1 MAGQSLLERWS
12 SKTEFLMAQCQVA
25 VILLIAHLGNI
36 FPKSYHRN
44 ENHDPTMFYVVCG
57 AMLVAALATMQRKE
71 TDPKRGVQLLSRA
84 QTEEWKGWMQFA
96 FIMYHYY
103 RMYSAYNEIR
113 CFVSAYVW

>member
-1 MAGQSLLERWS
+1 MSVLSRWS
-12 SKTEFLMAQCQVA
+12 SRQDFLLAQCQVA
-25 VILLIAHLGNI
+25 IILLVAHLGNI
-36 FPKSYHRN
+36 FPNSYHRN

-57 AMLVAALATMQRKE
+57 VMIAAALATLKREE
-71 TDPKRGVQLLSRA
+71 TNPKRGVQLLSRA

-103 RMYSAYNEIR
+103 RMYLAYNEIR

>member
-1 MAGQSLLERWS
+1 MAGQYLFIRWS
-12 SKTEFLMAQCQVA
+12 SRKEFLLAQCQVA
-25 VILLIAHLGNI
+25 VILIIAYLGNI

-57 AMLVAALATMQRKE
+57 IMLVAALATIKRKKI
-71 TDPKRGVQLLSRA
+71 DPKHDVQPLSRA

-103 RMYSAYNEIR
+103 RMYSAYNGIR

>member
-1 MAGQSLLERWS
+1 MGKVSRRAALTAG
-12 SKTEFLMAQCQVA
+12 A
-25 VILLIAHLGNI
+25 VIPFSQWLGSQAWAQGVHIRRDLSTPVGNTDLLKYQHGVQLM
-36 FPKSYHRN
+36 K
-44 ENHDPTMFYVVCG
+44 
-57 AMLVAALATMQRKE
+57 QRAE